1 VALHH
6 RQTGMWWP
14 ASKETKMQRVNT
26 SFITPTCYCRYM
38 DWTISTESI
47 LNHQTIYDEKYRIG
61 LIRFSLDRAFLISW
75 LNVAKAL
82 RKGVST
88 LLLPMIRKLQELIM
102 KNNELLLAFI
112 THTVTLLA
120 MVLT

>member
-1 VALHH
+1 
-6 RQTGMWWP
+6 
-14 ASKETKMQRVNT
+14 
-26 SFITPTCYCRYM
+26 M